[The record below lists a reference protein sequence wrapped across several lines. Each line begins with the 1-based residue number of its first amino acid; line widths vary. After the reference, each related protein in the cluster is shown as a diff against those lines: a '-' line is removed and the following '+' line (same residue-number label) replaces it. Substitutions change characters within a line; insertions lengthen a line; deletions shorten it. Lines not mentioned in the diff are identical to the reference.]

1 MNVLVTGALGQLGRD
16 VVREVN
22 RRGYICTAADFRAAG
37 SEAETSSRTRFVHL
51 DITDREA
58 VDGIIRETQPDAV
71 IHCAAW
77 TDVEESEKAENR
89 SRVDA
94 VNRLGT
100 QYVAKAVK
108 AVDAKMI
115 YISTDYVFDGQG
127 DSPWEPDG
135 RRFGPLNV
143 YGQSKLDGERAAASV
158 LDKYFI
164 VRISWAF
171 GSGGKNF
178 VKTML
183 RAGRNHDR
191 VRVVSDQIGAPTYT
205 VDLARLLADMMETE
219 RYGCY
224 HATNSGG
231 YISWYDYCCEIY
243 RQAGLRTEVIP
254 VTTEEYGLSRARRP
268 LNSRLDT
275 SKLARA
281 GFSLLPPWQDAL
293 SRYLKGIDDGTDV
306 D

>member
-22 RRGYICTAADFRAAG
+22 RRGYLCTAADFRAAG
-37 SEAETSSRTRFVHL
+37 SEAETSSRTRFVQL

-58 VDGIIRETQPDAV
+58 VDGIIQETQPDAV

-77 TDVEESEKAENR
+77 TDVEEAEKAENR

-100 QYVAKAVK
+100 QYVAEAAK

-143 YGQSKLDGERAAASV
+143 YGQSKLDGERAVASV

-171 GSGGKNF
+171 GSGW
-178 VKTML
+178 T
-183 RAGRNHDR
+183 
-191 VRVVSDQIGAPTYT
+191 
-205 VDLARLLADMMETE
+205 
-219 RYGCY
+219 
-224 HATNSGG
+224 
-231 YISWYDYCCEIY
+231 
-243 RQAGLRTEVIP
+243 AGLAAAESI
-254 VTTEEYGLSRARRP
+254 
-268 LNSRLDT
+268 
-275 SKLARA
+275 
-281 GFSLLPPWQDAL
+281 
-293 SRYLKGIDDGTDV
+293 
-306 D
+306 